1 MNRAQRVLI
10 TLAPLAVLA
19 LGPVAP
25 RLEAQKQRIRLGTL
39 APQGSSYHR
48 ILQEMGEKWRVGTNG
63 AMQLVVYA
71 GGTMGNEAE
80 LVRRMRLGQLQA
92 ATITITGMKE
102 IDPAVTALQE
112 IPMLFRTLEEVEYV
126 RSQFEPT
133 LEKLLAAKGFMVLF
147 WADAGWV
154 RYFSRT
160 AAVHPEDFKRLK
172 TFVTAGDIEHFDLL
186 KEAGHAPVALDWSDA
201 LTALQTG
208 MIDVVPTIP
217 YYALAGQLYTV
228 ADHMLEIN
236 WVPLVGATI
245 ISKKT
250 WDRLPAATQALV
262 RDAALEAGKQ
272 FEAAGR
278 QENEEA
284 VAAMRSRGLEVLP
297 VPPDVA
303 GEWRAMA
310 EEFYPKIRGLMVPA
324 EMFDEVSRL
333 VAKYRSSHPE

>member
-1 MNRAQRVLI
+1 MRPAVGA
-10 TLAPLAVLA
+10 LAALAGLA
-19 LGPVAP
+19 LGLTAP
-25 RLEAQKQRIRLGTL
+25 RAAAQTQRIRLGTL

-48 ILQEMGEKWRVGTNG
+48 ILQEMGEKWRVATSGG
-63 AMQLVVYA
+63 VQLVVYA
-71 GGTMGNEAE
+71 GGTMGNETE

-92 ATITITGMKE
+92 ATITITGLQE

-112 IPMLFRTLEEVEYV
+112 IPMMFRSLEEVEYV
-126 RSQFEPT
+126 RSHFEPT
-133 LEKLLAAKGFMVLF
+133 LERLLAAKGFVVLF

-160 AAVHPEDFKRLK
+160 AALHPDDFKSLK

-186 KEAGHAPVALDWSDA
+186 KAAGHAPVALDWSDA
-201 LTALQTG
+201 LTSLQTG

-228 ADHMLEIN
+228 ANHLLEIN

-250 WDRLPAATQALV
+250 WDRLPATTQARL
-262 RDAALEAGKQ
+262 REAALEAGTQ
-272 FEAAGR
+272 FQAAGR
-278 QENEEA
+278 KENDEA
-284 VAAMRSRGLEVLP
+284 VAAMRERGLTIVP
-297 VPPDVA
+297 VPPAVA

-310 EEFYPKIRGLMVPA
+310 EDFYPRIRGSMVPA
-324 EMFDEVSRL
+324 DMFDEVARL
-333 VAKYRSSHPE
+333 VARYRSARTR